1 MSDTSVA
8 LPENLISEL
17 ERLKLQLEQT
27 KTVHRNASLKFT
39 RESRVLKRVVAK
51 LSETCLGYHD
61 DLDKGVVALKTA
73 LEQQHDVSRLVP
85 HLAVLERTLKKNT
98 YKMEKQK
105 NHLDERVKQSG
116 ETLQRIPGL
125 PAQLKRDL
133 RNLLSFPS
141 IKNNKQLDN
150 AIRLLSIYERA
161 IKIIMSNSAHTQSR
175 EGYAGISKETQNKL
189 SEELQHLI
197 NELDFNGE
205 SGDLLADM
213 RIKLL
218 AGVTF
223 EDLIE
228 MTLQILRLV
237 IQGTHF
243 ERKTSEQFL
252 SQVNHSLSRAIK
264 TNDQC
269 IEQTESYSE
278 HRKGMHQELSLLAE
292 NSQSALNRATNIE
305 DARAAV
311 TPLLE
316 QIHILTERLQHN
328 EKREEAVHDRMIQ
341 NKRQLNA
348 LFEITQDYRRRLE
361 DQAKQLKLDPLTKT
375 LNRTAFLEYLETEYH
390 RWIRSQ
396 HSLHIVL
403 LDLDDFKS
411 INDSFGYSA
420 GDKALKI
427 IARSIAQ
434 EMREKDIVARFSGE
448 EFVVLL
454 PDFDQS
460 SCHTLLHNLQ
470 QKINKLPFKF
480 REQSI
485 TITVS
490 VAASAFSDPD
500 TPEEIMERLNMALS
514 EAKQKGSNQIVWK

>member
-8 LPENLISEL
+8 LPESLLSEL
-17 ERLKLQLEQT
+17 EQLKLQLEQT

-39 RESRVLKRVVAK
+39 RESRVLKRVIAK

-61 DLDKGVVALKTA
+61 DLDKGVLALKAA

-85 HLAVLERTLKKNT
+85 HLAVLERMLKKNT

-141 IKNNKQLDN
+141 VKDNKQLDN

-161 IKIIMSNSAHTQSR
+161 IKIIMSNSAHTLNR

-189 SEELQHLI
+189 AEELQHLI

-223 EDLIE
+223 DDLIE
-228 MTLQILRLV
+228 MTLQILKLV

-252 SQVNHSLSRAIK
+252 SQVNSSLSRTIK
-264 TNDQC
+264 TNNQC
-269 IEQTESYSE
+269 IEQSISDAE
-278 HRKGMHQELSLLAE
+278 HRKEIHRELSQLAG
-292 NSQSALNRATNIE
+292 NSQNALDRAGSVE
-305 DARAAV
+305 EARTAV
-311 TPLLE
+311 KPLLE
-316 QIHILTERLQHN
+316 QISTLTERLQHN
-328 EKREEAVHDRMIQ
+328 EKREQTVHERMNQ
-341 NKRQLNA
+341 NKRQLDA
-348 LFEITQDYRRRLE
+348 LFELTQDHRRRLE

-375 LNRTAFLEYLETEYH
+375 LNRTAFIEYLETEYH
-390 RWIRSQ
+390 RWIRAQ
-396 HSLHIVL
+396 HPLHIVL
-403 LDLDDFKS
+403 FDLDDFKK

-434 EMREKDIVARFSGE
+434 EMRERDILARFSGE
-448 EFVVLL
+448 EFVALL
-454 PDFDQS
+454 PDFDQA
-460 SCHTLLHNLQ
+460 SCQTLLQNIQ
-470 QKINKLPFKF
+470 RKINQLPFKF
-480 REQSI
+480 REQNI

-490 VAASAFSDPD
+490 VSVSAFNDPD
-500 TPEEIMERLNMALS
+500 TPEEIMERLNLALS